1 MKKTI
6 VLLLAAAVCVML
18 LAGCG
23 EVEGNPLPEGMEEE
37 TVLNAGRRV
46 VELLN
51 AGDYQ
56 SVYESMRSDGQSS
69 TSPEAIQSY
78 MEAVL
83 KKVGAY
89 QSETEAMATGQS
101 LKDTGEPYA
110 TAVFYCRHEKK
121 NALYR
126 IAFSTELELM
136 GFEATKK

>member
-6 VLLLAAAVCVML
+6 VLLLAAAACVML

-46 VELLN
+46 VEQLN
-51 AGDYQ
+51 AGDWQ

-83 KKVGAY
+83 DKVGAY
-89 QSETEAMATGQS
+89 QSESEAMATGQKLES
-101 LKDTGEPYA
+101 TGEAYA
-110 TAVFYCRHEKK
+110 TAVFYCKHEKK

-126 IAFSTELELM
+126 IAFSTDMQLM
-136 GFEATKK
+136 GFEAGKK